1 MKEYI
6 QLLQNKRLQATTPS
20 YWNYS
25 ISGNIIELQ
34 IIPSLK
40 KDPEKYRIGVIQAGS
55 VIQDCRLSFMKK
67 ANKPLIQ
74 IFPSIME
81 NELIA
86 FIRFNS
92 SRSKVVKKPDL
103 QSTLQSK
110 SKKNP
115 LKVDQSLISIEEI
128 PKSTDIDFIDIPKD
142 SYALCTRSENPFSWL
157 NVGYQAEI
165 LQHELKQ
172 KNGFDSCTSYI
183 LKNKHEQL
191 AISSLLKENIMPQI
205 IIFHL

>member
-6 QLLQNKRLQATTPS
+6 QLLQKRRLESTTPS
-20 YWNYS
+20 FWNYS
-25 ISGNIIELQ
+25 ISGNIIELK

-55 VIQDCRLSFMKK
+55 VIQYCRL
-67 ANKPLIQ
+67 ATLNYENKPVIQ

-81 NELIA
+81 NDLIA
-86 FIRFNS
+86 IFRFTT
-92 SRSKVVKKPDL
+92 SKNVVKKPDL

-115 LKVDQSLISIEEI
+115 LQVDQSLICTEELK
-128 PKSTDIDFIDIPKD
+128 KSSNIGFLDIPKN
-142 SYALCTRSENPFSWL
+142 SIALCTHSENPFSWL

-165 LQHELKQ
+165 LKDELKQ
-172 KNGFDSCTSYI
+172 KNGFSSCTSYI
-183 LKNKHEQL
+183 LKNKHEQK
-191 AISSLLKENIMPQI
+191 AVSSLMKENIMPQI
-205 IIFHL
+205 VIFHL